1 MDAFNQY
8 FLDVIKNHYVD
19 FDGRASRKEYWMFV
33 AFYLAIYIGLSIVS
47 GIFGAVSDALA
58 LLVSLL
64 VMLFGLAIILPSLGI
79 AVRRL
84 HDTGRSGWF
93 ILLGLIP
100 LVGLVLLYFMILE
113 GDKGPNEYGPDP
125 LDPYADDLS
134 APLESY

>member
-8 FLDVIKNHYVD
+8 FLDVIKNHFID

-33 AFYLAIYIGLSIVS
+33 AFYLAIYIGASIVG
-47 GIFGAVSDALA
+47 GILGAVSDTLG
-58 LLVSLL
+58 LLVSL
-64 VMLFGLAIILPSLGI
+64 VIGLFALAVILPSLGI

-84 HDTGRSGWF
+84 HDTGKSGWF
-93 ILLGLIP
+93 ILLSLIP

-113 GDKGPNEYGPDP
+113 GDSGPNEYGPDP

>member
-33 AFYLAIYIGLSIVS
+33 VFYLAIYIGASIV
-47 GIFGAVSDALA
+47 GAILGAVSDTLA
-58 LLVSLL
+58 LLVSLG
-64 VMLFGLAIILPSLGI
+64 VMLFGLGIILPSLGI

-100 LVGLVLLYFMILE
+100 LAGLIVLYFAILE
-113 GDKGPNEYGPDP
+113 GDAGPNEYGPDP
-125 LDPYADDLS
+125 LDPLAEDLS
-134 APLESY
+134 NVLDSY

>member
-1 MDAFNQY
+1 MDVINQY

-33 AFYLAIYIGLSIVS
+33 AVYLAIYIGASIV
-47 GIFGAVSDALA
+47 GAILGVASDTLA
-58 LLVSLL
+58 LLVSLG
-64 VMLFGLAIILPSLGI
+64 VGLFGLAVILPSIGI

-93 ILLGLIP
+93 ILLGMIP
-100 LVGLVLLYFMILE
+100 LLGLIVLYFMILE
-113 GDKGPNEYGPDP
+113 GDSGPNEYGPDP

-134 APLESY
+134 APLESF